1 MDDLLALLPAN
12 LDALKHRAAEYQS
25 GSPFPHISFDDFL
38 PPSVAEAASRDFPGP
53 DSDIWQRYE
62 RKGLEYL
69 KLACDREDRIPSSL
83 RNLLYALN
91 SATFLD
97 FLTELTGISHL
108 IPDPWFHGGGLHQTL
123 PGGHLDVHLD
133 FNLHQK
139 MKTYRRINLLIY
151 LNHEWRESYG
161 GQFEL
166 RQTKTSAPSLSLAPT
181 FNRAALFSTS
191 KISWHGQPRPVAC
204 PAGQTRRSIALYYY
218 TVAPADAD
226 DVESRSTV
234 FAGDRTRAIRRLVPP
249 IVFDAVRALRRT

>member
-1 MDDLLALLPAN
+1 MQDLLSLLPTN
-12 LDALKHRAAEYQS
+12 LASLKHRATDYQS
-25 GSPFPHISFDDFL
+25 ATPFPHISFDDFL
-38 PPSVAEAASRDFPGP
+38 PVEVAEAARRDFPGP
-53 DSDIWQRYE
+53 DSDIWQRFE

-69 KLACDREDRIPSSL
+69 KLACDREEQIPPTL
-83 RNLLYALN
+83 RNILYALN

-97 FLTELTGISHL
+97 FLSDLTGIPHL

-123 PGGHLDVHLD
+123 PGGHLDIHLD
-133 FNLHQK
+133 FNLHKK
-139 MKTYRRINLLIY
+139 MQVYRRINLLIY
-151 LNHEWRESYG
+151 LNHDWKDSYG

-166 RQTKTSAPSLSLAPT
+166 RKTKTSQPSLSLAPV

-204 PAGQTRRSIALYYY
+204 PPGQSRRSIALYYY

-234 FAGDRTRAIRRLVPP
+234 FAGDRKRVVRKFVPP
-249 IVFDAVRALRRT
+249 IVFDVMNAMRGK